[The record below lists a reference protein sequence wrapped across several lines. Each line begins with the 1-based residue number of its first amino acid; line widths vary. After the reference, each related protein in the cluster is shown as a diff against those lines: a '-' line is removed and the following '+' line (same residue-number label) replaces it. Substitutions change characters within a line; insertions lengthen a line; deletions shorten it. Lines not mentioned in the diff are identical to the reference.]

1 MIHHISD
8 LAKQNTMDAIHGIEA
23 HLDQLTAL
31 SDVKDTD
38 LMLLS
43 KEFFVL
49 LKVVAPIVDQHSE
62 KVTSCLTKLL
72 TAIDIYSRS
81 NTIKGPS
88 FDQVVASLAMV
99 VWSVLVHGTKGSK
112 STLNQLFMPLPAKD
126 TSDNVH
132 ECTFGQCWHS
142 IAKYETNIMPLI
154 SMESFA
160 NAILVNQMGSDL
172 SYSFLYFVLVEY
184 HQALAFAD
192 YLRLEINRIES
203 PERLNKFTAILD
215 YTWSSAPKA
224 ELVGVLTCD
233 IVDVYSSTLKNIPTT
248 GFKKLDQKLAADIF
262 HALTPIL
269 CHTRDYDP
277 GDLTRLSELSPGKVS
292 DRSASSI
299 AFNFVLE
306 VIDQHENLDYFL
318 NSALV
323 ENLLLVLCVLSKQLD
338 LRGKLQFF
346 LLYNELNSKISLTVC
361 LLSYNYLI
369 QRNLLKFA
377 GSNDDI
383 PGLVANNFDF
393 LNLPPL
399 SKSDRLCAI
408 IEPACDSFGNDM
420 KLINQHSCYHNLLYC
435 CILNL
440 DLLTKVIKDEFVALS
455 TMSDNVS
462 DEITQKLVFSL
473 LDLTF
478 SSLFPVLVVL
488 LKVDDWYLKPTG
500 TKLVYEVFKTL
511 LNMDASI
518 EASLIWVNFLNFA
531 HDVCYSDI
539 RFYQVFEQLF
549 AYLIKQSE
557 DVKEDPL
564 IRSGLESF
572 VLTFTDGESKDN
584 LCELLAIKHEPS
596 PIKQISVDDLRYLYP
611 QKSGGDEQLKDT
623 NVETKLNSGKPGN
636 SSSVNK
642 SYLVN
647 SARKPSV
654 HIDQFG
660 K

>member
-8 LAKQNTMDAIHGIEA
+8 SVQQNTMDAIHSIEA
-23 HLDQLTAL
+23 HLDQLIAL
-31 SDVKDTD
+31 SEIKDTD
-38 LMLLS
+38 FTLVS

-49 LKVVAPIVDQHSE
+49 LKVVGSIVDQESE

-72 TAIDIYSRS
+72 TTIDIYVRS
-81 NTIKGPS
+81 NTTKGKS
-88 FDQVVASLAMV
+88 FDQVVAALAMTT
-99 VWSVLVHGTKGSK
+99 WSVFAHGTKGSK
-112 STLNQLFMPLPAKD
+112 STLNQLFMPVPAKD

-132 ECTFGQCWHS
+132 ECTFSQCWHS
-142 IAKYETNIMPLI
+142 IAKYETNIMPLV
-154 SMESFA
+154 SMKSFA
-160 NAILVNQMGSDL
+160 NAALVNQVGNDL
-172 SYSFLYFVLVEY
+172 SYSFLYFVMAEY
-184 HQALAFAD
+184 HRALEFAD

-203 PERLNKFTAILD
+203 PERLSKFTTILE
-215 YTWSSAPKA
+215 YTWSSVPRG
-224 ELVGVLTCD
+224 ELLGVLTCD
-233 IVDVYSSTLKNIPTT
+233 MVDVYSSTVKNTPTT
-248 GFKKLDQKLAADIF
+248 GFKKLDQKLATDIF

-269 CHTRDYDP
+269 FHTKDYAP
-277 GDLTRLSELSPGKVS
+277 GDLTELSELNQAKTS

-299 AFNFVLE
+299 AFNFLLE

-318 NSALV
+318 DSALV
-323 ENLLLVLCVLSKQLD
+323 QKLLLALCVLNKQLD
-338 LRGKLQFF
+338 LGGKLQFF
-346 LLYNELNSKISLTVC
+346 LLYNKLNSKISLTVC
-361 LLSYNYLI
+361 LLCYNYLI

-383 PGLVANNFDF
+383 PGLVAKNFDF

-399 SKSDRLCAI
+399 SKSDRLCAV
-408 IEPACDSFGNDM
+408 EPASDSFGNDIR
-420 KLINQHSCYHNLLYC
+420 LINQHSCFHNLLYC

-440 DLLTKVIKDEFVALS
+440 NLLTKVINDEFVALS
-455 TMSDNVS
+455 TMSDNAS
-462 DEITQKLVFSL
+462 DEIIQKLVFSL

-478 SSLFPVLVVL
+478 SCLFPVLVVL
-488 LKVDDWYLKPTG
+488 LKVDDWYLRPTG

-511 LNMDASI
+511 LNIDTSI

-539 RFYQVFEQLF
+539 RFYQIFEQLF
-549 AYLIKQSE
+549 AYLIQQSAE
-557 DVKEDPL
+557 VKEDPL

-572 VLTFTDGESKDN
+572 VLTFTDGESKDS
-584 LCELLAIKHEPS
+584 LCELLAIRQERSPS
-596 PIKQISVDDLRYLYP
+596 KQISLDDLRYLYP

-623 NVETKLNSGKPGN
+623 NLETKLNSGKPGN
-636 SSSVNK
+636 SSSANK